1 MACAKAWVYK
11 DTKKKRVQV
20 ITIFL
25 EKTEKKQEKNREQ
38 AYRVF
43 LFFFDFG
50 FFPARSFLRRVI
62 HDFLPAATI
71 FAWEAFDIFIHLSFT

>member
-1 MACAKAWVYK
+1 
-11 DTKKKRVQV
+11 V

-25 EKTEKKQEKNREQ
+25 KRTEKKQEKNRGKQ

-71 FAWEAFDIFIHLSFT
+71 FA